1 MLVVPGLSGHAGQT
15 SPAALALALDWTHL
29 AAGSVWI
36 GGLIA
41 VTLTAARTPAEA
53 RLRVLGGAVPRF
65 SIVALVSVVVL
76 IASGTGASILHLP
89 TLASLWQTSYGK
101 AILVKVAILVITI
114 LVASVNNRRS
124 VPRLKSAL
132 TRDDAV
138 GGSTAIGLLRRT
150 VGVEI
155 VLVLG
160 IILAAMVLTS
170 LPPPAKALAEVGAID
185 AHVGPGAVTTVVNH
199 GSYRATITIAPNKA
213 AAPNKFELQL
223 TDHGTPVQGATV
235 IQRFLMLDME
245 MGTQSYVMREA
256 SPGVYRLVRPALVM
270 VGHWGL
276 QFQIAPK
283 GAPPFV
289 ITLEDH
295 AEG

>member
-1 MLVVPGLSGHAGQT
+1 
-15 SPAALALALDWTHL
+15 
-29 AAGSVWI
+29 
-36 GGLIA
+36 
-41 VTLTAARTPAEA
+41 
-53 RLRVLGGAVPRF
+53 
-65 SIVALVSVVVL
+65 
-76 IASGTGASILHLP
+76 
-89 TLASLWQTSYGK
+89 
-101 AILVKVAILVITI
+101 
-114 LVASVNNRRS
+114 
-124 VPRLKSAL
+124 
-132 TRDDAV
+132 
-138 GGSTAIGLLRRT
+138 
-150 VGVEI
+150 
-155 VLVLG
+155 
-160 IILAAMVLTS
+160 MVLTS

-223 TDHGTPVQGATV
+223 TDHGTPVEGATV

-283 GAPPFV
+283 GAPPFM